1 MTIISGNTEIYYV
14 EGHAATVLWDGY
26 VKYKQEGQTG
36 DDITLSP
43 FANTVVSEYVI
54 DELVTIPTDH
64 NAFKKHVLM
73 LSIFPTLPVI
83 AAITKIAPQQLDVS
97 DLGDLLLEPGFAG
110 AVGSKR
116 AAALVSA
123 PDLADL
129 EQDLRNKEAGRQA
142 AERFLQKDATGSI
155 IYTDPSDRINIGNAI
170 RRIIEE
176 RQLKPR
182 ESNYDFHLL
191 CMYLYAATRN
201 RLIDVATR
209 FRKGPSQ
216 MLNHQIDFY
225 HLSYLPFVKGFITDD
240 TYLTMVARELID
252 YLELDKE
259 VVTGDEFRSRWFRGL
274 LGGQY

>member
-1 MTIISGNTEIYYV
+1 MTIIPENAEVYYV

-26 VKYKQEGQTG
+26 VKYKQEGQSG

-54 DELVTIPTDH
+54 DELVTIPVDH

-73 LSIFPTLPVI
+73 LSIFPTLPVT
-83 AAITKIAPQQLDVS
+83 AAITKVTPQQLDVS
-97 DLGDLLLEPGFAG
+97 DLSDLLLEPGFAG
-110 AVGSKR
+110 LVGSKR

-129 EQDLRNKEAGRQA
+129 EQDLKNKEAGRQA
-142 AERFLQKDATGSI
+142 AERFLQKDAAGNIVYINPPERISI
-155 IYTDPSDRINIGNAI
+155 RDAIKRIVD
-170 RRIIEE
+170 E

-191 CMYLYAATRN
+191 CMHLYAATRS

-240 TYLTMVARELID
+240 TYLTMVAQELID
-252 YLELDKE
+252 YLDLNKE
-259 VVTGDEFRSRWFRGL
+259 VITGDEFHSRWLRRL
-274 LGGQY
+274 LGGW